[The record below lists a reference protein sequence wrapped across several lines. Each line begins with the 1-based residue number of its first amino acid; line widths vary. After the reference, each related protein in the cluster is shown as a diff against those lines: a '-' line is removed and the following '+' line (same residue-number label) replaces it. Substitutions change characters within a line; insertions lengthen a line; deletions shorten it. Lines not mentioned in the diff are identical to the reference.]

1 MRALIIDLLVV
12 VVVVVVYMVE
22 PAKSLDVV
30 QAEKVVHGEMNMTG
44 TERRCSLYF
53 SLLYAHIQ
61 LRTFFSQLSVS
72 VIVDR
77 ACSSSLFFALIVRA
91 PNWKNI
97 RGTM

>member
-1 MRALIIDLLVV
+1 MRALIIDLLV

-30 QAEKVVHGEMNMTG
+30 QAEKVVHSEINMTG

-72 VIVDR
+72 VIVVDR
-77 ACSSSLFFALIVRA
+77 PCSSSLFFALIVRV

>member
-1 MRALIIDLLVV
+1 MRALIIDLLS
-12 VVVVVVYMVE
+12 VVVVVYTVQ
-22 PAKSLDVV
+22 PTKSQDVV
-30 QAEKVVHGEMNMTG
+30 HWEMNMTG

-53 SLLYAHIQ
+53 SLLYTHIQ

-77 ACSSSLFFALIVRA
+77 ACSSSLLFALIVRV
-91 PNWKNI
+91 PNWKDI

>member
-1 MRALIIDLLVV
+1 MRVLIIDLLVV
-12 VVVVVVYMVE
+12 VVVVHTLR
-22 PAKSLDVV
+22 PAEVQDVV
-30 QAEKVVHGEMNMTG
+30 HAEKMIDWQMNMTG

-72 VIVDR
+72 VIVVDR
-77 ACSSSLFFALIVRA
+77 TCSSSFLIVRVL
-91 PNWKNI
+91 NWNDI